1 MKNIA
6 INGFGR
12 IGRLFLRSVLLDKAI
27 NVVAINDLGNIENLA
42 YLFKYD
48 SVYGTYKG
56 EVSVSENTLIIDGR
70 SIRFLQERD
79 ALKLPWK
86 AMDVDVVL
94 ECTGVFESF
103 EQSNVHIISG
113 AKHVIISAPAK
124 DVDGTCNGR
133 TVLMGINDED
143 IKDYPIT
150 SNASCT
156 TNASAPV
163 IQVMSET
170 IGVEKAVLNTVHAY
184 TATQNIVDGPTKGKD
199 YRRGRA
205 GAFNISPST
214 TGAALA
220 ISRVIKELEEKFDGI
235 AMRVPTISGSAAD
248 ITFISKRP
256 TTVQEI
262 NDLLLA
268 ASKTER
274 WNGILGVTNEQLV
287 SSDVLGAQYGALVDL
302 GFTKVVDGNLV
313 KILSWYD
320 NEAGYVSTLI
330 KHVNKVLN

>member
-1 MKNIA
+1 MQ
-6 INGFGR
+6 
-12 IGRLFLRSVLLDKAI
+12 
-27 NVVAINDLGNIENLA
+27 VVAINDLGNIENLA

-56 EVSVSENTLIIDGR
+56 DILVSGSTLIVDGHT
-70 SIRFLQERD
+70 IQFLQERD
-79 ALKLPWK
+79 ATKLPWGT
-86 AMDVDVVL
+86 MNIDVVL

-103 EQSNVHIISG
+103 EQANIHIISG

-124 DVDGTCNGR
+124 DADGVCNGK
-133 TVLMGINDED
+133 TVLMGINDSD
-143 IKDYPIT
+143 IKKYPIT

-163 IQVMSET
+163 IQIMNET
-170 IGVEKAVLNTVHAY
+170 VGVEKAILNTVHAY
-184 TATQNIVDGPTKGKD
+184 TATQNIVDGPTKGSD

-220 ISRVIKELEEKFDGI
+220 VSRVVKELEGKFDGV

-248 ITFISKRP
+248 ITFISKRS

-262 NDLLLA
+262 NDILLN
-268 ASKTER
+268 ASKIER

-287 SSDVLGAQYGALVDL
+287 SSDILGMQYGAIVDL

-313 KILSWYD
+313 KVLSWYD

-330 KHVNKVLN
+330 KHAKKVLE

>member
-1 MKNIA
+1 MKQIA

-12 IGRLFLRSVLLDKAI
+12 IGRLFLRSALQDKTI
-27 NVVAINDLGNIENLA
+27 NIVAINDLGNIENLA

-56 EVSVSENTLIIDGR
+56 DISISGSMLVIDGH
-70 SIRFLQERD
+70 SIQFLQERD
-79 ALKLPWK
+79 ASKLPWGN
-86 AMDVDVVL
+86 MNIDVVL

-103 EQSNVHIISG
+103 EQSNVHIVSG

-124 DVDGTCNGR
+124 DKDGVCNGK
-133 TVLMGINDED
+133 TVLVGINDED
-143 IKDYPIT
+143 IKNYPIT

-163 IQVMSET
+163 IQVMNET
-170 IGVEKAVLNTVHAY
+170 IGVEKAILNTVHAY
-184 TATQNIVDGPTKGKD
+184 TATQNIVDGPTKGND

-220 ISRVIKELEEKFDGI
+220 VSRVVKELEGKFDGI

-256 TTVQEI
+256 TTAKEVNE
-262 NDLLLA
+262 LLLA

-287 SSDVLGAQYGALVDL
+287 SSDILGMQYGALVDL

-330 KHVNKVLN
+330 KHVKKVLG

>member
-12 IGRLFLRSVLLDKAI
+12 IGRLFLRSALQDSSMQ
-27 NVVAINDLGNIENLA
+27 VVAINDLGNIENLA

-48 SVYGTYKG
+48 SVYGMYKG
-56 EVSVSENTLIIDGR
+56 EISVSGNSLIIDGR
-70 SIRFLQERD
+70 TIQFLQERD
-79 ALKLPWK
+79 ASKLPWGP
-86 AMDVDVVL
+86 MNIDVVL

-103 EQSNVHIISG
+103 EQANVHITSG

-124 DVDGTCNGR
+124 DADGVRDGK
-133 TVLMGINDED
+133 TVLMGINDDD
-143 IKDYPIT
+143 IAKHPIT

-163 IQVMSET
+163 IQVMNET

-184 TATQNIVDGPTKGKD
+184 TATQNIVDGPTKGSD

-220 ISRVIKELEEKFDGI
+220 VSRVVKELEGKFDGV

-256 TTVQEI
+256 TTVEEV
-262 NDLLLA
+262 NSLLTE
-268 ASKTER
+268 ASKMER
-274 WNGILGVTNEQLV
+274 WSGILGVTNEQLV
-287 SSDVLGAQYGALVDL
+287 SSDILGMPFGAIVDL
-302 GFTKVVDGNLV
+302 GFTKVVGGNLV
-313 KILSWYD
+313 KVLSWYD
-320 NEAGYVSTLI
+320 NEVGYVSTLI
-330 KHVNKVLN
+330 KHVKKAFK

>member
-12 IGRLFLRSVLLDKAI
+12 IGRLFLRSILEEKTI
-27 NVVAINDLGNIENLA
+27 NIVAINDLGNIENLA

-56 EVSVSENTLIIDGR
+56 EVSVSGNSLIIDGR
-70 SIRFLQERD
+70 SIQFLQERD
-79 ALKLPWK
+79 ASKLPWT
-86 AMDVDVVL
+86 AMNIDVVL
-94 ECTGVFESF
+94 ECTGAFESF
-103 EQSNVHIISG
+103 EQSNIHILSG

-124 DVDGTCNGR
+124 DADGVCNGR

-143 IKDYPIT
+143 IKKYPIT

-163 IQVMSET
+163 IQVMNET
-170 IGVEKAVLNTVHAY
+170 VGVEKAILNTVHAY
-184 TATQNIVDGPTKGKD
+184 TATQNIVDGPTKGSD

-220 ISRVIKELEEKFDGI
+220 VSRVVKELEGKFDGVAI
-235 AMRVPTISGSAAD
+235 RVPTISGSAAD

-256 TTVQEI
+256 TTAQEI
-262 NDLLLA
+262 NELLA
-268 ASKTER
+268 NASKTDR
-274 WNGILGVTNEQLV
+274 WRGILGVTNEQLV
-287 SSDVLGAQYGALVDL
+287 SSDVLGLPYGAIVDL

-313 KILSWYD
+313 KVLSWYD
-320 NEAGYVSTLI
+320 NEVGYVSTLVAHI
-330 KHVNKVLN
+330 KKVLE

>member
-12 IGRLFLRSVLLDKAI
+12 IGRLFLRSALQDKTMQ
-27 NVVAINDLGNIENLA
+27 VVAINDLGNIENLA

-56 EVSVSENTLIIDGR
+56 DILVSGSTLIVDGHT
-70 SIRFLQERD
+70 IQFLQERD
-79 ALKLPWK
+79 ATKLPWGT
-86 AMDVDVVL
+86 MNIDVVL

-103 EQSNVHIISG
+103 EQANIHIISG

-124 DVDGTCNGR
+124 DADGVCNGK
-133 TVLMGINDED
+133 TVLMGINDSD
-143 IKDYPIT
+143 IKKYPIT

-163 IQVMSET
+163 IQIMNET
-170 IGVEKAVLNTVHAY
+170 VGVEKAILNTVHAY
-184 TATQNIVDGPTKGKD
+184 TATQNIVDGPTKGSD

-220 ISRVIKELEEKFDGI
+220 VSRVVKELEGKFDGV

-248 ITFISKRP
+248 ITFISKRS

-262 NDLLLA
+262 NDILLN
-268 ASKTER
+268 ASKIER

-287 SSDVLGAQYGALVDL
+287 SSDILGMQYGAIVDL

-313 KILSWYD
+313 KVLSWYD

-330 KHVNKVLN
+330 KHAKKVLE

>member
-12 IGRLFLRSVLLDKAI
+12 IGRLFLRSILQNKLVR
-27 NVVAINDLGNIENLA
+27 VVAINDLGSIENLA

-56 EVSVSENTLIIDGR
+56 EISVLGNSLVIDGYP
-70 SIRFLQERD
+70 IQFLQERD
-79 ALKLPWK
+79 ASKLPWK
-86 AMDVDVVL
+86 ALDVDVVL

-103 EQSNVHIISG
+103 EQSNVHIVAG
-113 AKHVIISAPAK
+113 AKHVVISAPAK
-124 DVDGTCNGR
+124 DVDGVFGGKTI
-133 TVLMGINDED
+133 LMGINDVD
-143 IKDYPIT
+143 IKAYQIT

-163 IQVMSET
+163 IQVMNET
-170 IGVEKAVLNTVHAY
+170 VGVEKAVLNTVHAY
-184 TATQNIVDGPTKGKD
+184 TATQNIVDGPTKGSD

-220 ISRVIKELEEKFDGI
+220 VSRVVKELEGKFDGV

-256 TTVQEI
+256 TTVEEV
-262 NDLLLA
+262 NSLLVE
-268 ASKTER
+268 ASKMER
-274 WNGILGVTNEQLV
+274 WSGILSVTNEQLV
-287 SSDVLGAQYGALVDL
+287 SSDILGMPYGAIVDL
-302 GFTKVVDGNLV
+302 GFTKVVGGNLV

-320 NEAGYVSTLI
+320 NEAGYVSTLL
-330 KHVNKVLN
+330 KHIEKVLS